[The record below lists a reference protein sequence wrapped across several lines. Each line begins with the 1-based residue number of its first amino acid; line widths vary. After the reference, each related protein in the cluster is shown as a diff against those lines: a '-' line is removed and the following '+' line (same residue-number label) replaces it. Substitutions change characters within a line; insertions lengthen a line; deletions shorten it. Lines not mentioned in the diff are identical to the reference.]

1 MRIYYLFIPSCV
13 LAWHLAPISYSNLK
27 VSLLSLFQPA
37 TTALYSVLS
46 WLLQEWQP
54 LTAAGRGVISLFK
67 RRQPD
72 GLFEVLDYDSTL
84 ELLDGAGHLAIFK
97 RRQKVRF
104 LQDHIMAFQDYA
116 WGDGDVLADYRIAP
130 GEVVDCYR
138 EGERW
143 NILISLRET
152 KNRGDSEEFH
162 IERTVRDGFT
172 QDVEWRQTAIWLTTK
187 RARLEVDLPQGR
199 SCRRVLLLQ
208 RSTNRTIEL
217 DGEHVQWLPDGR
229 QMIAWEKQNPPKAEV
244 YTIRWEW

>member
-1 MRIYYLFIPSCV
+1 MSP
-13 LAWHLAPISYSNLK
+13 LAIIQPATATVY
-27 VSLLSLFQPA
+27 SLLSW
-37 TTALYSVLS
+37 V
-46 WLLQEWQP
+46 LQEWQP
-54 LTAAGRGVISLFK
+54 LMSLGGKFLAFFK

-84 ELLDGAGHLAIFK
+84 ELLDGAGKLAIFK

-104 LQDHIMAFQDYA
+104 LQDHILAFQDYA

-143 NILISLRET
+143 NLLISLRET
-152 KNRGDSEEFH
+152 KNRDDVEEFH
-162 IERTVRDGFT
+162 IERTVRNGFT
-172 QDVEWRQTAIWLTTK
+172 QDVEWRQTAIWLTT
-187 RARLEVDLPQGR
+187 RRIRLEIIFPKER
-199 SCRRVLLLQ
+199 PCRRAILLE

-217 DGEHVQWLPDGR
+217 DGDQIQWLPDGR
-229 QMIAWEKQNPPKAEV
+229 QLIAWEKEKPPRAEV

>member
-1 MRIYYLFIPSCV
+1 MSF
-13 LAWHLAPISYSNLK
+13 
-27 VSLLSLFQPA
+27 
-37 TTALYSVLS
+37 
-46 WLLQEWQP
+46 
-54 LTAAGRGVISLFK
+54 FK
-67 RRQPD
+67 RKPPD

-104 LQDHIMAFQDYA
+104 LQNHIIAFQDYA

-143 NILISLRET
+143 NILVSLRKT
-152 KNRGDSEEFH
+152 KNRGDIEEFH
-162 IERTVRDGFT
+162 IERTVHHGFT
-172 QDVEWRQTAIWLTTK
+172 QTVEWRQTAIWLTTK
-187 RARLEVDLPQGR
+187 RIRLEVIFPKER
-199 SCRRVLLLQ
+199 PCRRASLVQ

-217 DGEHVQWLPDGR
+217 DGDYVQWLPDGR

>member
-1 MRIYYLFIPSCV
+1 M
-13 LAWHLAPISYSNLK
+13 
-27 VSLLSLFQPA
+27 SLLSLFQPA
-37 TTALYSVLS
+37 ITALYSVLA

-54 LTAAGRGVISLFK
+54 LTAAGHGLVNFFK
-67 RRQPD
+67 RRPPD

-130 GEVVDCYR
+130 GKVVDCYR

-152 KNRGDSEEFH
+152 KNRSDIEEFH

-187 RARLEVDLPQGR
+187 RVRLEVIFPKAR
-199 SCRRVLLLQ
+199 PCRRALLLQ

-217 DGEHVQWLPDGR
+217 DGEHMQWLPDGR